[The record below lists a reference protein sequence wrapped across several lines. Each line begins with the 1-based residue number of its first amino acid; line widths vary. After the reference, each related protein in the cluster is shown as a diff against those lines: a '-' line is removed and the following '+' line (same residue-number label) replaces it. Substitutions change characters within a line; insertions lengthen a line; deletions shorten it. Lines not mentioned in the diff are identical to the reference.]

1 MWRWLTALLAHW
13 LASTVATNGQ
23 PSACSTNSTVAPNVV
38 IEPPAEW
45 ASDTKARLRQKYR
58 LLGEDWA
65 FPGLQPSCAT
75 CSSAPGIPDFAGLA
89 AGELPAPPTAEHVVP
104 SVVHFVVSDPGAYAP
119 VRAPRNTVLPVPAR
133 SSVTASAQ

>member
-13 LASTVATNGQ
+13 LASSTVATNGQ

-65 FPGLQPSCAT
+65 FPGLQP
-75 CSSAPGIPDFAGLA
+75 
-89 AGELPAPPTAEHVVP
+89 
-104 SVVHFVVSDPGAYAP
+104 
-119 VRAPRNTVLPVPAR
+119 PRCNLLFRTR
-133 SSVTASAQ
+133 NSRFRRTGGW